1 MANYR
6 YTFEI
11 TADNEEN
18 AKKKIIVI
26 KNLLENVSENAFTN
40 VLYGKIQKNRAR
52 RKIDALYHIGID
64 KTQSLLL
71 TATNQ

>member
-6 YTFEI
+6 YTFDI
-11 TADNEEN
+11 AADNEEN

-40 VLYGKIQKNRAR
+40 VLYGKIQKNREFFKKLADNPML
-52 RKIDALYHIGID
+52 KML
-64 KTQSLLL
+64 
-71 TATNQ
+71 

>member
-40 VLYGKIQKNRAR
+40 VLYGKIQKNRAVV
-52 RKIDALYHIGID
+52 KKLPDNPML
-64 KTQSLLL
+64 KML
-71 TATNQ
+71 

>member
-26 KNLLENVSENAFTN
+26 KDNTNDVRDLDSRKMILLMM
-40 VLYGKIQKNRAR
+40 KI
-52 RKIDALYHIGID
+52 
-64 KTQSLLL
+64 
-71 TATNQ
+71 